1 MTKEKK
7 KEANEFGRKAEE
19 EVAERYLKQGYTI
32 IERNWRLGKIEIDLI
47 VQKDDVIVLI
57 EVKAREEREED
68 ALSAVDRDKRKR
80 MIKAADVYIR
90 NLQGQYDYRF
100 DIATCIGDKENFIIE
115 IYEDAFVAADIY

>member
-19 EVAERYLKQGYTI
+19 KVAERYLKQGYTI

-57 EVKAREEREED
+57 EVKARKEREED

-90 NLQGQYDYRF
+90 SLQGQYDYRF
-100 DIATCIGDKENFIIE
+100 DIATCIGDKENFTIE